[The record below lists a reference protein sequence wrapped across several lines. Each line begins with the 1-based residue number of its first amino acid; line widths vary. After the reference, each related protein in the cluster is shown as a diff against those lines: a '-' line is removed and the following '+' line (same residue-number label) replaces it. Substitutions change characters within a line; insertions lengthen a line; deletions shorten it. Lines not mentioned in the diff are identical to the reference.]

1 MTTPEYNDC
10 VTNLSDDL
18 YRYATRLVNNT
29 ETGKDIV
36 QEVFEKIWKNKSGVR
51 IGEARNYLFRTTYNT
66 CMDHLRKIK
75 VAQNYTQQLTAVKP
89 DYESNHRYELQ
100 DYLHQAL
107 NQISEIQR
115 SLILLRDYEGYSYQE
130 IGTITG
136 LNESQVKVYIYR
148 GRKALKSIIRKVNQ
162 YE

>member
-1 MTTPEYNDC
+1 MTTTEYNEC

-18 YRYATRLVNNT
+18 YRYASRLVNNA

-36 QEVFEKIWKNKSGVR
+36 QEVFEKIWKNKRRVR
-51 IGEARNYLFRTTYNT
+51 TEEAKNYLFRTTYNT
-66 CMDHLRKIK
+66 CMDHIRKLK
-75 VAQNYTQQLTAVKP
+75 VVQNYTQQLTMTQGNVQA
-89 DYESNHRYELQ
+89 DSRYELQ

-130 IGTITG
+130 IGAITG
-136 LNESQVKVYIYR
+136 LNESQVKVYIFR
-148 GRKALKSIIRKVNQ
+148 GRKALKSIIKKVNQ